1 MNWRI
6 RRARLEAAGPADAR
20 YDDVTLSFAA
30 DGRAAPN
37 AVVLLRNGGGKS
49 LLLHL
54 LFKSLLPRRSDG
66 TKTAEQQRAARPVV
80 LPGECATVAIEWEHR
95 DDPGR
100 LLVTGHSFERG
111 DGEESRWIFEPHD
124 GILTLDTLP
133 LRDGRRRRTRAGLIR
148 ALDALS
154 DGHPRLGFRVVA
166 GVRAW
171 EDELL
176 GVGIDPAILRYQAR
190 LNRSEG
196 GDDDELR
203 FNSPEAFARFV
214 LQMVLEDEPLAKL
227 QQQVQTHADQLARR
241 DALAREADFCRDVA
255 GLLQELAAAHARAEE
270 SAVEQ
275 ARAEAAQRQLARVV
289 DAAID
294 AGIERLDRLRLQ
306 REPLDRQRRRL
317 EADERDLDGETRIVR
332 ARTERLLS
340 DAAEAAVR
348 EAADA
353 ARAADAEHA
362 AWQFVETLAAL
373 SESKGELA
381 GLAERVQA
389 QERGVADAREE
400 RRTAALALA
409 GALLH
414 AAAALDGEAETLR
427 ERLARAE
434 ESQDEL
440 RRESEELSRRAGELK
455 QRRGTLEAQL
465 DNFARATERLRAD
478 ELLGDGERP
487 SAAVERF
494 EAERED
500 LIGQRHDLD
509 GRIASLRERRE
520 QQTERREEA
529 RAKAAEHAAAAQELE
544 RRRDQAL
551 ARMRGELDGAIHD
564 ALDVPASWQPLEEPA
579 GAELALERAR
589 AAADARRATVANEID
604 ARAADERALERDG
617 LLAVESDV
625 ERICEELEAM
635 GMRAL
640 PALRHLAETRGD
652 GDRAALE
659 AAIAARPGAAA
670 GIVLLDGDPHEAIV
684 ELQAARVRPPRR
696 PLIVVAAAE
705 LDGAAATAAGRRRRS
720 RARSGAPEGA
730 AVVLPAAGAYDP
742 EAAEAE
748 REQIATR
755 LAELRAAREQHQ
767 RLSAQ
772 LGRLGA
778 IVAGEAEALRGLLP
792 PSGRNE
798 RRLLNALA
806 RELARLEEQAEA
818 ARTRAE
824 EQERLLRESGETL
837 AGLESRRVEVE
848 QAERR
853 CERAL
858 ERLDAVDDL
867 DVRALRGEFERLAAR
882 IDELTAEAE
891 GVRRRR
897 DETIRDAKGLED
909 RLATLEGEAAT
920 LRRRAAELPLDGREP
935 VAAEGSL
942 AELSERLLVAEQL
955 LESRIS
961 DGELRARMAGAEAR
975 AARLRADLER
985 AGEAVVARARQLAG
999 STAGIDPAALARG
1012 QREAKEAYERALRE
1026 QGEAATVEGQAAERL
1041 YAANEALTPADRT
1054 REPRLLKTLTPKDP
1068 AHGAALLGELN
1079 ELRAAREAEV
1089 ADNRAKLADSDER
1102 IATEEELLAE
1112 LRAGRGRLAVD
1123 ERARVRPATAA
1134 GAARGHAAAAHGDA
1148 AAAHGDA
1155 AAAHGDAGATSRTGA
1170 RSAAAAGSRASEPR
1184 AFVGELPAWVRRR
1197 DRIHE
1202 QVTEAVAAVE
1212 AATRAHGESRR
1223 LLQERLRALADAVA
1237 AADERIPAGITA
1249 PLRAGEALAPDAARL
1264 EGELR
1269 TRAGELDRTV
1279 GELERHRQALVAQ
1292 LLAVGAEG
1300 VRKLDRVA
1308 AATTLPREEALGA
1321 WSGKQFARVRH
1332 TVLTD
1337 DAARHTQLGR
1347 VLDAAVEG
1355 NARRR
1360 GLDLAFAATMALLQ
1374 DGLEVTVLKPH
1385 PQPDGQYHPIE
1396 VVGPE
1401 FSGGEELTIKL
1412 VLFCAVS
1419 AVRTAERAGRSAAG
1433 RRAGPLL
1440 IDNPIGTAS
1449 RESLVDLQLRLARHL
1464 DAQFIPF
1471 TGLEGELNVTGR
1483 FAAVV
1488 ALTNDKDLLGGMRY
1502 VKPVGGDGRAPILPP
1517 RPDDTPDGAAL
1528 VTAVSYTP
1536 RVDVAALADA
1546 ARGEG

>member
-30 DGRAAPN
+30 DGRAAAN

-54 LFKSLLPRRSDG
+54 LFKALLPRRSDG
-66 TKTAEQQRAARPVV
+66 TKTAEQQRSARPVV
-80 LPGECATVAIEWEHR
+80 LPGECATVALEWEHR
-95 DDPGR
+95 DDPER

-111 DGEESRWIFEPHD
+111 DGEESRWLFEPHE
-124 GILTLDTLP
+124 GVLTLDTLP
-133 LRDGRRRRTRAGLIR
+133 LRDGRRRRTRAGLMR
-148 ALDALS
+148 ALDGLS
-154 DGHPRLGFRVVA
+154 NQHPRLGFRTVA

-176 GVGIDPAILRYQAR
+176 AAGIDPAILRYQAR

-227 QQQVQTHADQLARR
+227 QKQVQTHADQLARR
-241 DALAREADFCRDVA
+241 EGLAREADFCRDVA
-255 GLLQELAAAHARAEE
+255 GLLQELARAHGQRGE
-270 SAVEQ
+270 SAAEL
-275 ARAEAAQRQLARVV
+275 ARGEAAQQQLAAVL
-289 DAAID
+289 DAAI
-294 AGIERLDRLRLQ
+294 AAATERLDRLREQ
-306 REPLDRQRRRL
+306 REPLEQHRRRL
-317 EADERDLDGETRIVR
+317 EATERDLDGEGRIVR

-340 DAAEAAVR
+340 DAAEQAVR
-348 EAADA
+348 AAAGA

-362 AWQFVETLAAL
+362 AWQLVETLAAL
-373 SESKGELA
+373 SESEGELA
-381 GLAERVQA
+381 GLSERVEA

-400 RRTAALALA
+400 RRGAALALA

-414 AAAALDGEAETLR
+414 AAGALDGEAEALG
-427 ERLARAE
+427 ERLAQAE
-434 ESQDEL
+434 GVQDEL
-440 RRESEELSRRAGELK
+440 RQEIEALGRRGGELK
-455 QRRGTLEAQL
+455 ERRGTLEAQL
-465 DNFARATERLRAD
+465 DGFARATERLRAD

-520 QQTERREEA
+520 QTTARRDEA
-529 RAKAAEHAAAAQELE
+529 RAKAAESTASAAELE
-544 RRRDQAL
+544 RRRDQSL
-551 ARMRGELDGAIHD
+551 ARMRGEVDGAVHD
-564 ALDVPASWQPLEEPA
+564 ALDVASNWQPLEEPA
-579 GAELALERAR
+579 GAELAIERAR

-640 PALRHLAETRGD
+640 PALRHLAETCGRD
-652 GDRAALE
+652 GDALA
-659 AAIAARPGAAA
+659 AAIAAQPGIAA
-670 GIVLLDGDPHEAIV
+670 GVVLLDGDPHEAIV
-684 ELQAARVRPPRR
+684 ELTAARVRAPRR
-696 PLIVVAAAE
+696 PLILAAAAE
-705 LDGAAATAAGRRRRS
+705 LDGPATARGRRA
-720 RARSGAPEGA
+720 ARSARAAPA
-730 AVVLPAAGAYDP
+730 AVVMPAAGAYDR
-742 EAAEAE
+742 EAALTEH
-748 REQIATR
+748 EQISAR
-755 LAELRAAREQHQ
+755 LTELRAAREQHQ

-778 IVAGEAEALRGLLP
+778 IVAGEAEALRAALP

-798 RRLLNALA
+798 RRLLNAVA
-806 RELARLEEQAEA
+806 RELSRREEQAQA
-818 ARTRAE
+818 ARARAD
-824 EQERLLRESGETL
+824 EQERLLRETGETL
-837 AGLESRRVEVE
+837 AELERRRAAVE

-897 DETIRDAKGLED
+897 DETIRDGKGLED
-909 RLATLEGEAAT
+909 RLATLRGEAAT

-935 VAAEGSL
+935 VVAEGSL
-942 AELSERLLVAEQL
+942 AALSERLLVAEQL

-985 AGEAVVARARQLAG
+985 AGAAVVERARALAG

-1012 QREAKEAYERALRE
+1012 QREAKEAYERALRD

-1041 YAANEALTPADRT
+1041 FAANEALIPADRT
-1054 REPRLLKTLTPKDP
+1054 REPRLLGTLTPEDP

-1079 ELRAAREAEV
+1079 ELRAAREEEV
-1089 ADNRAKLADSDER
+1089 AGNRLKLADSDER
-1102 IATEEELLAE
+1102 IATEEELLGE

-1123 ERARVRPATAA
+1123 DARVRPATAA
-1134 GAARGHAAAAHGDA
+1134 GAAQ
-1148 AAAHGDA
+1148 
-1155 AAAHGDAGATSRTGA
+1155 AGEGA
-1170 RSAAAAGSRASEPR
+1170 RGARPH
-1184 AFVGELPAWVRRR
+1184 VGELPAWVRRR

-1202 QVTEAVAAVE
+1202 QVTETVRALERAV
-1212 AATRAHGESRR
+1212 RADGESRR
-1223 LLQERLRALADAVA
+1223 ALQERIRALADAVA

-1332 TVLTD
+1332 TLVTD

-1419 AVRTAERAGRSAAG
+1419 AVRTAERAGRAAG

-1488 ALTNDKDLLGGMRY
+1488 ALTNDKDLLGGMRF
-1502 VKPVGGDGRAPILPP
+1502 VKPLGGDGAGADGPLLPP
-1517 RPDDTPDGAAL
+1517 RPADAPDDAAI

-1536 RVDVAALADA
+1536 RIDVAALADA
-1546 ARGEG
+1546 ARNEG

>member
-30 DGRAAPN
+30 DGHAAAN

-66 TKTAEQQRAARPVV
+66 TKTAEQQRTARPVV
-80 LPGECATVAIEWEHR
+80 LAGECATVAIEWEHR
-95 DDPGR
+95 DDPSR

-111 DGEESRWIFEPHD
+111 DGEESRWLFEPQD
-124 GILTLDTLP
+124 GVLGLDTLP
-133 LRDGRRRRTRAGLIR
+133 LRDGRRRRTRAGLVR
-148 ALDALS
+148 ALAAAGDQ
-154 DGHPRLGFRVVA
+154 HPRLGFRVVA

-227 QQQVQTHADQLARR
+227 QKQVQTHADQLARR
-241 DALAREADFCRDVA
+241 EALAHEADFCRDVA
-255 GLLQELAAAHARAEE
+255 TLLQELAGAHARAEE
-270 SAVEQ
+270 SAAEQ
-275 ARAEAAQRQLARVV
+275 ARADAAQGELAAVL
-289 DAAID
+289 DAALD
-294 AGIERLDRLRLQ
+294 GSVERLDRLRQQ
-306 REPLDRQRRRL
+306 REPLDLHRRRL

-332 ARTERLLS
+332 ARTERLLA
-340 DAAEAAVR
+340 DAAAEAVR
-348 EAADA
+348 VAADA
-353 ARAADAEHA
+353 ARAADAEHS
-362 AWQFVETLAAL
+362 AWQLVETLAAL
-373 SESKGELA
+373 SETDGELA

-389 QERGVADAREE
+389 QERGVADARAE

-414 AAAALDGEAETLR
+414 AAAQIDGDAEALR
-427 ERLARAE
+427 EQLARAE
-434 ESQDEL
+434 EGRDEL

-465 DNFARATERLRAD
+465 DGFARATERLRGD

-509 GRIASLRERRE
+509 GRIKALRERRE
-520 QQTERREEA
+520 QTTERRDEA
-529 RAKAAEHAAAAQELE
+529 RLKAAEHAASAQELE
-544 RRRDQAL
+544 RRRDQAA
-551 ARMRGELDGAIHD
+551 ARLRGEVDGAIHD
-564 ALDVPASWQPLEEPA
+564 ALDVAASWQPLDEPA
-579 GAELALERAR
+579 GAEHAIERAR
-589 AAADARRATVANEID
+589 AAADGRRATVANEID

-625 ERICEELEAM
+625 ERICDELESM

-640 PALRHLAETRGD
+640 PALRHLSEAHAGAGD
-652 GDRAALE
+652 ARARAALE
-659 AAIAARPGAAA
+659 AAIAAVPGIAA
-670 GIVLLDGDPHEAIV
+670 GIVLLDGDPHEALV
-684 ELQAARVRPPRR
+684 ELRAARVRPPRR
-696 PLIVVAAAE
+696 PLIVAAAAE
-705 LDGAAATAAGRRRRS
+705 LDAAAVAASRRRRS
-720 RARSGAPEGA
+720 ARRADAGP
-730 AVVLPAAGAYDP
+730 AVVLPAAGSYDP
-742 EAAEAE
+742 EAAQAE
-748 REQIATR
+748 HAQISAR
-755 LAELRAAREQHQ
+755 IEELRASREQHQ

-778 IVAGEAEALRGLLP
+778 IVAGEAEALRALLP

-798 RRLLNALA
+798 RRLLNAVG
-806 RELARLEEQAEA
+806 RELARREEQAES
-818 ARTRAE
+818 ARLRAE
-824 EQERLLRESGETL
+824 EQERLLRESGEAL
-837 AGLESRRVEVE
+837 SGLESRRAEVE

-858 ERLDAVDDL
+858 ERLESIDDL

-882 IDELTAEAE
+882 IDELTAEGEA
-891 GVRRRR
+891 VRRRR
-897 DETIRDAKGLED
+897 DETIRDGKGLED
-909 RLATLEGEAAT
+909 RLATLQAEAAT
-920 LRRRAAELPLDGREP
+920 LRRRAAELPLDGEEP
-935 VAAEGSL
+935 VVAEGSL

-985 AGEAVVARARQLAG
+985 AGEAVVERARALAG
-999 STAGIDPAALARG
+999 STAGIDSAALSRG
-1012 QREAKEAYERALRE
+1012 QREAKESYERALRD

-1041 YAANEALTPADRT
+1041 YAANEALTVADRT
-1054 REPRLLKTLTPKDP
+1054 REPRLLSTLTPEDP

-1079 ELRAAREAEV
+1079 ERRVAREHEV
-1089 ADNRAKLADSDER
+1089 ADNRGKLADSDER
-1102 IATEEELLAE
+1102 IATEEGLIAE
-1112 LRAGRGRLAVD
+1112 LRSGRGRLAVD
-1123 ERARVRPATAA
+1123 ERSRVRPATAA
-1134 GAARGHAAAAHGDA
+1134 AASRGEEA
-1148 AAAHGDA
+1148 
-1155 AAAHGDAGATSRTGA
+1155 RT
-1170 RSAAAAGSRASEPR
+1170 PR
-1184 AFVGELPAWVRRR
+1184 RFEGELPAWVRRR

-1212 AATRAHGESRR
+1212 AANRAHGESRR
-1223 LLQERLRALADAVA
+1223 LLQERLRAIADAVA

-1249 PLRAGEALAPDAARL
+1249 PLRAGEALAPDAHRL

-1337 DAARHTQLGR
+1337 EAARHTQLGR

-1502 VKPVGGDGRAPILPP
+1502 VKPVGGDGAGPILPP
-1517 RPDDTPDGAAL
+1517 RPADTPDGAAV

-1536 RVDVAALADA
+1536 RIDVARLADA
-1546 ARGEG
+1546 ARNEG

>member
-1 MNWRI
+1 VNWRI

-30 DGRAAPN
+30 DGHAAPN

-66 TKTAEQQRAARPVV
+66 TKTAEQQRSARPVV

-95 DDPGR
+95 DDPSR

-111 DGEESRWIFEPHD
+111 DGEESRWLFEPVD
-124 GILTLDTLP
+124 GVLGLDTLP
-133 LRDGRRRRTRAGLIR
+133 LRDGRRRRTRAGLLR
-148 ALDALS
+148 ALDGLATQ
-154 DGHPRLGFRVVA
+154 HPRLGFRVVS

-176 GVGIDPAILRYQAR
+176 AAGIDPAILRYQAR

-227 QQQVQTHADQLARR
+227 QKQVQTHADQLARR
-241 DALAREADFCRDVA
+241 EALAHEADFCRDVA
-255 GLLQELAAAHARAEE
+255 GLLRELAEAHLRCEE
-270 SAVEQ
+270 SGAELT
-275 ARAEAAQRQLARVV
+275 RAQAAQRQLAAVL
-289 DAAID
+289 DAALA
-294 AGIERLDRLRLQ
+294 AGVERLDRLRLQ
-306 REPLDRQRRRL
+306 REPLEQHRRRL
-317 EADERDLDGETRIVR
+317 EADERDLDGEGRIVR
-332 ARTERLLS
+332 ARTERLLA
-340 DAAEAAVR
+340 DAAAETVR
-348 EAADA
+348 RAADA
-353 ARAADAEHA
+353 ARAADAEHS
-362 AWQFVETLAAL
+362 AWQLVETLAAL
-373 SESKGELA
+373 SESEGELA

-400 RRTAALALA
+400 RRDAALALA

-414 AAAALDGEAETLR
+414 AAGRLDDEAEALR
-427 ERLARAE
+427 ERLSGAE
-434 ESQDEL
+434 QGQDEL
-440 RRESEELSRRAGELK
+440 RRELEELSRRSGELK
-455 QRRGTLEAQL
+455 QRRGTIEAQL
-465 DNFARATERLRAD
+465 DGFARATERLRAD
-478 ELLGDGERP
+478 DLLGESERP

-509 GRIASLRERRE
+509 GRIAALRERRE
-520 QQTERREEA
+520 QQAQRRDEA
-529 RAKAAEHAAAAQELE
+529 RASAAEHAAAARELE
-544 RRRDQAL
+544 RRRDQSL
-551 ARMRGELDGAIHD
+551 ARLRGEVDGAVHD
-564 ALDVPASWQPLEEPA
+564 ALDVPASWQPLDEPA
-579 GAELALERAR
+579 GAEVALERAR
-589 AAADARRATVANEID
+589 AAADGRRATVANEID

-640 PALRHLAETRGD
+640 PALRHLAESRAGD
-652 GDRAALE
+652 HGALAAV
-659 AAIAARPGAAA
+659 IAAQPGVAA
-670 GIVLLDGDPHEAIV
+670 GIVLLDGDPHEAVV
-684 ELQAARVRPPRR
+684 ELTAARVRPPRR
-696 PLIVVAAAE
+696 PLLLASAAE
-705 LDGAAATAAGRRRRS
+705 LDAVAAAAGRRRS
-720 RARSGAPEGA
+720 ARRDAVGP
-730 AVVLPAAGAYDP
+730 AVVLPAPGAYDP
-742 EAAEAE
+742 EAAQAE
-748 REQIATR
+748 HEQITSR
-755 LAELRAAREQHQ
+755 LTELRAAREQHQ

-772 LGRLGA
+772 LGRLA
-778 IVAGEAEALRGLLP
+778 AVVAGEAEALRSLLP

-798 RRLLNALA
+798 RRLLNAVG
-806 RELARLEEQAEA
+806 RELARREEQAA
-818 ARTRAE
+818 AATARAE
-824 EQERLLRESGETL
+824 EQERLLRENGETL
-837 AGLESRRVEVE
+837 AGFEARRAEVE
-848 QAERR
+848 RAERR

-867 DVRALRGEFERLAAR
+867 DVSALRGEFERLAVR

-897 DETIRDAKGLED
+897 DETIRDAKGIED
-909 RLATLEGEAAT
+909 RVATLESEAAT

-935 VAAEGSL
+935 VVAEGSL
-942 AELSERLLVAEQL
+942 AALSERLLVAEQL

-985 AGEAVVARARQLAG
+985 AGEAVVARARALAD
-999 STAGIDPAALARG
+999 SPAGIDPAALSRG
-1012 QREAKEAYERALRE
+1012 QREAKEAYERALRD

-1054 REPRLLKTLTPKDP
+1054 REPRLLATLTPEDP

-1079 ELRAAREAEV
+1079 ERRVAREQEV
-1089 ADNRAKLADSDER
+1089 ADSRAKLAASDER

-1112 LRAGRGRLAVD
+1112 LRAGRGRLVLD
-1123 ERARVRPATAA
+1123 ERHP
-1134 GAARGHAAAAHGDA
+1134 H
-1148 AAAHGDA
+1148 
-1155 AAAHGDAGATSRTGA
+1155 
-1170 RSAAAAGSRASEPR
+1170 
-1184 AFVGELPAWVRRR
+1184 VGELPGWVRRR
-1197 DRIHE
+1197 ERIHE
-1202 QVTEAVAAVE
+1202 QVTETVGAVE
-1212 AATRAHGESRR
+1212 AAVRASGEARR

-1332 TVLTD
+1332 TVLSD

-1347 VLDAAVEG
+1347 VLDAAVAG

-1374 DGLEVTVLKPH
+1374 DGLEVSVLKPH

-1419 AVRTAERAGRSAAG
+1419 AVRTAERAGRSAAS

-1488 ALTNDKDLLGGMRY
+1488 ALTNDKDLLSGMRY
-1502 VKPVGGDGRAPILPP
+1502 VKPSGRDGDGGAAALLPP
-1517 RPDDTPDGAAL
+1517 RPADTPDGAAL

>member
-1 MNWRI
+1 VNWRI

-30 DGRAAPN
+30 DGHAAAN

-66 TKTAEQQRAARPVV
+66 TKTAEQQRTARPVV

-95 DDPGR
+95 DDPSR

-111 DGEESRWIFEPHD
+111 DGEESRWLFEPLD
-124 GILTLDTLP
+124 GVLGLDTLP

-148 ALDALS
+148 ALAAA
-154 DGHPRLGFRVVA
+154 GEQHPRLGFRVVA

-227 QQQVQTHADQLARR
+227 QKQVQTHADQLARR
-241 DALAREADFCRDVA
+241 EALAHEADFCRDVA
-255 GLLQELAAAHARAEE
+255 TLLQELAGAHARAEE
-270 SAVEQ
+270 SAAEQ
-275 ARAEAAQRQLARVV
+275 VRAETAQVELAAII
-289 DAAID
+289 DAALD
-294 AGIERLDRLRLQ
+294 GSVERLDRLRQQ
-306 REPLDRQRRRL
+306 REPLDLHRRRL
-317 EADERDLDGETRIVR
+317 EADERDLDGETRVVR
-332 ARTERLLS
+332 ARTERLLAGA
-340 DAAEAAVR
+340 AAEAVR
-348 EAADA
+348 VAADA

-362 AWQFVETLAAL
+362 AWQLVETLAAL
-373 SESKGELA
+373 SETDGELA

-389 QERGVADAREE
+389 QERGVADARAE

-414 AAAALDGEAETLR
+414 AATRIDGEAEALR
-427 ERLARAE
+427 EQLAQAE
-434 ESQDEL
+434 QGQDEL

-465 DNFARATERLRAD
+465 DGFARATERLRAD
-478 ELLGDGERP
+478 ELLGEGERP

-509 GRIASLRERRE
+509 GRIAALRERRE
-520 QQTERREEA
+520 QTTERRDEA
-529 RAKAAEHAAAAQELE
+529 RVKAAELTASAQELE
-544 RRRDQAL
+544 RRRDQAT
-551 ARMRGELDGAIHD
+551 ARLRGEVDGAVHD
-564 ALDVPASWQPLEEPA
+564 ALDVAASWQPLDEPA
-579 GAELALERAR
+579 GAELAIERAR
-589 AAADARRATVANEID
+589 AAADGRRATVANEID
-604 ARAADERALERDG
+604 ARAADERALARDG

-625 ERICEELEAM
+625 ERICDELESM

-640 PALRHLAETRGD
+640 PALRHLSETSAGD
-652 GDRAALE
+652 ARARAALE
-659 AAIAARPGAAA
+659 AAIAAVPGIAA
-670 GIVLLDGDPHEAIV
+670 GIVLLDGDPHEALV
-684 ELQAARVRPPRR
+684 ELRAARVRPPRR
-696 PLIVVAAAE
+696 PLILAAAAE
-705 LDGAAATAAGRRRRS
+705 LDAAAEAAGRRRRASS
-720 RARSGAPEGA
+720 RAAVAGP
-730 AVVLPAAGAYDP
+730 AVVLPAPGAYDP
-742 EAAEAE
+742 EAAQAE
-748 REQIATR
+748 HEQISAR
-755 LAELRAAREQHQ
+755 VEELRAAREQHQ

-778 IVAGEAEALRGLLP
+778 IVAGEAEALRALLP

-798 RRLLNALA
+798 RRLLNAVG
-806 RELARLEEQAEA
+806 RELARREEQAET
-818 ARTRAE
+818 ARLRAE
-824 EQERLLRESGETL
+824 EQERLLRESGEAL
-837 AGLESRRVEVE
+837 SGLETRRAEVE

-858 ERLDAVDDL
+858 ERLESIDDL

-891 GVRRRR
+891 AVRRRR
-897 DETIRDAKGLED
+897 DETIRDGKGLED
-909 RLATLEGEAAT
+909 RLATLQAEAAT
-920 LRRRAAELPLDGREP
+920 LRRRAAELPLDGEQP
-935 VAAEGSL
+935 VVAEGSL

-985 AGEAVVARARQLAG
+985 AGEAVVERARTLAG
-999 STAGIDPAALARG
+999 STAGIDSAALSRG
-1012 QREAKEAYERALRE
+1012 QREAKETYERALRD

-1041 YAANEALTPADRT
+1041 YAANEALTVADRT
-1054 REPRLLKTLTPKDP
+1054 REPRLLSTLTPEDP

-1079 ELRAAREAEV
+1079 ERRAARENEV
-1089 ADNRAKLADSDER
+1089 ADNRGKLADSDER
-1102 IATEEELLAE
+1102 IATEEGLIAE
-1112 LRAGRGRLAVD
+1112 LRSGRGRLAID

-1134 GAARGHAAAAHGDA
+1134 AAARGED
-1148 AAAHGDA
+1148 
-1155 AAAHGDAGATSRTGA
+1155 
-1170 RSAAAAGSRASEPR
+1170 RSAPR
-1184 AFVGELPAWVRRR
+1184 RFEGELPAWVRRR

-1202 QVTEAVAAVE
+1202 QVTEAVAAAE

-1223 LLQERLRALADAVA
+1223 LLQERLRAIADAVA

-1249 PLRAGEALAPDAARL
+1249 PLRAGEALAPDAHRL

-1502 VKPVGGDGRAPILPP
+1502 VKPVGGDGPLLPP
-1517 RPDDTPDGAAL
+1517 RPEDTPDGAAI

-1536 RVDVAALADA
+1536 RIDVAALADA

>member
-30 DGRAAPN
+30 DGRAAEN
-37 AVVLLRNGGGKS
+37 AIVLLRNGGGKS

-54 LFKSLLPRRSDG
+54 LFKALLPRRSDG
-66 TKTAEQQRAARPVV
+66 TKTAEQQRSARPVV

-95 DDPGR
+95 EDPDR

-111 DGEESRWIFEPHD
+111 DGEETRWLFEPQE
-124 GILTLDTLP
+124 GVLGLDTLP
-133 LRDGRRRRTRAGLIR
+133 LRDGRRRRTRAGLLR

-154 DGHPRLGFRVVA
+154 SEHPRLGFRTVA
-166 GVRAW
+166 GVKAW

-176 GVGIDPAILRYQAR
+176 AAGIDPAILRYQAR

-227 QQQVQTHADQLARR
+227 QKQVQTHADQLARR
-241 DALAREADFCRDVA
+241 ESLAHEADFCRDVA
-255 GLLQELAAAHARAEE
+255 ALLQELVGAHAAAQESTAEQRRAE
-270 SAVEQ
+270 
-275 ARAEAAQRQLARVV
+275 RAQQQLASVL
-289 DAAID
+289 D
-294 AGIERLDRLRLQ
+294 AGLAAGSARLATLREQ
-306 REPLDRQRRRL
+306 RAPLEQHRRRL
-317 EADERDLDGETRIVR
+317 EADERDLDGEGRIVR

-340 DAAEAAVR
+340 DAAEEAVR
-348 EAADA
+348 TAADA
-353 ARAADAEHA
+353 ARAADGEHA
-362 AWQFVETLAAL
+362 AWQLVETLTAL
-373 SESKGELA
+373 SESEGELA
-381 GLAERVQA
+381 GLAERVEA
-389 QERGVADAREE
+389 QERGVADARAE
-400 RRTAALALA
+400 RRDAALALA

-414 AAAALDGEAETLR
+414 AATVLDGEADALG
-427 ERLARAE
+427 ERLSQAE
-434 ESQDEL
+434 DGQDEL
-440 RRESEELSRRAGELK
+440 RREIEELGRRGGELK

-465 DNFARATERLRAD
+465 DHFARATERLRAE
-478 ELLGDGERP
+478 ELLSDGERP

-509 GRIASLRERRE
+509 ARLETLRERRE
-520 QQTERREEA
+520 QTAARLEEA
-529 RAKAAEHAAAAQELE
+529 RARAAEHGAAARELE
-544 RRRDQAL
+544 RRRDQSL
-551 ARMRGELDGAIHD
+551 ARLRGEVDGAVHD
-564 ALDVPASWQPLEEPA
+564 ALDVDPSWQPLEEPA
-579 GAELALERAR
+579 GAELAIERAR

-617 LLAVESDV
+617 LLAVESDL

-640 PALRHLAETRGD
+640 PALRHLAESGRPERLTD
-652 GDRAALE
+652 
-659 AAIAARPGAAA
+659 AIAAHPGIAA
-670 GIVLLDGDPHEAIV
+670 GIVLLDGDPHDAVV
-684 ELQAARVRPPRR
+684 ELTAARVRPPRR
-696 PLIVVAAAE
+696 PLI
-705 LDGAAATAAGRRRRS
+705 LATAADLAARPRGR
-720 RARSGAPEGA
+720 AAP
-730 AVVLPAAGAYDP
+730 AVVLPAPGAYDH
-742 EAAEAE
+742 EAALAE
-748 REQIATR
+748 QEQVTAR
-755 LAELRAAREQHQ
+755 LVELRASREQHQ
-767 RLSAQ
+767 RLSAR
-772 LGRLGA
+772 LGRLA
-778 IVAGEAEALRGLLP
+778 AVVAGEAEALRMLLP

-798 RRLLNALA
+798 RRLLNAVW
-806 RELARLEEQAEA
+806 RELGRREEQAQA
-818 ARTRAE
+818 AAVRVE
-824 EQERLLRESGETL
+824 EQQRLLRESGETL
-837 AGLESRRVEVE
+837 RSLETRRASVEA
-848 QAERR
+848 AERR

-867 DVRALRGEFERLAAR
+867 DVRTLRAEFERLAGR

-891 GVRRRR
+891 GIRRRR

-909 RLATLEGEAAT
+909 RLATLRGEAAT
-920 LRRRAAELPLDGREP
+920 LRRRVAALPLDGREA

-942 AELSERLLVAEQL
+942 SALSERLVVAEQL

-975 AARLRADLER
+975 AARLRADLDR
-985 AGEAVVARARQLAG
+985 AGSAVVARARALAG
-999 STAGIDPAALARG
+999 STAGIDSAALSRG
-1012 QREAKEAYERALRE
+1012 QREAKEAYERAMRQ

-1041 YAANEALTPADRT
+1041 FAANEALTPADRT
-1054 REPRLLKTLTPKDP
+1054 REPRLLATLTPEDP

-1079 ELRAAREAEV
+1079 ELRAAREDEV
-1089 ADNRAKLADSDER
+1089 AANRAKLADSDER
-1102 IATEEELLAE
+1102 VTTEEELLGE
-1112 LRAGRGRLAVD
+1112 LRSGRDRLAVD
-1123 ERARVRPATAA
+1123 EAA
-1134 GAARGHAAAAHGDA
+1134 PHA
-1148 AAAHGDA
+1148 
-1155 AAAHGDAGATSRTGA
+1155 
-1170 RSAAAAGSRASEPR
+1170 
-1184 AFVGELPAWVRRR
+1184 GELPAWLRRR
-1197 DRIHE
+1197 ERIHE
-1202 QVTEAVAAVE
+1202 QVTETVKAAEGSVRADGE
-1212 AATRAHGESRR
+1212 TRRA
-1223 LLQERLRALADAVA
+1223 LQERLRAIADAVS
-1237 AADERIPAGITA
+1237 AADDRIPVGITA

-1332 TVLTD
+1332 KLLTD
-1337 DAARHTQLGR
+1337 DAARQTQLGR
-1347 VLDAAVEG
+1347 VLDAAVAG

-1385 PQPDGQYHPIE
+1385 PQPDDQYHPIE

-1419 AVRTAERAGRSAAG
+1419 AVRTAERAGRSAAS

-1449 RESLVDLQLRLARHL
+1449 RQSLVDLQLRLARHL

-1502 VKPVGGDGRAPILPP
+1502 VKPLGGDGAGAETLLPP
-1517 RPDDTPDGAAL
+1517 RPDGTPEGAAV

-1536 RVDVAALADA
+1536 RLDVAALADA